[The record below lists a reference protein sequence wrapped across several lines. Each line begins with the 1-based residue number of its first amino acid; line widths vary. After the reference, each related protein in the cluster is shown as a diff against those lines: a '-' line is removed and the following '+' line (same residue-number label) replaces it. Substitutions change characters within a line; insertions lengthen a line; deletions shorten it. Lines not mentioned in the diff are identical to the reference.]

1 MRISILSTVIVFSL
15 ALDARADGFAIID
28 EHVNL
33 NNNIIVEAGD
43 VEKLD
48 QPDGTSSN
56 NEILK
61 INSRCLQPS
70 GYMGYWGYGKKAGLL
85 LVDNARTTKLALL
98 ESSVGSIKVTINPV
112 LIVECPT
119 TFSDGDQQK
128 LIDDIKKRIE
138 KLKRQSGK
146 Q

>member
-1 MRISILSTVIVFSL
+1 MRIISLFTVVVFSL

-48 QPDGTSSN
+48 QSDGANSN
-56 NEILK
+56 NEIFK

-70 GYMGYWGYGKKAGLL
+70 GYMGYWGNGKKAGLL
-85 LVDNARTTKLALL
+85 LVDSARTTKLALL

-112 LIVECPT
+112 LIVECST
-119 TFSDGDQQK
+119 TFSGGDQKK

-138 KLKRQSGK
+138 QLKR
-146 Q
+146 